1 MKYDW
6 QLIND
11 NFSEVDR
18 EEVIS
23 WLRRNPRL
31 TQGPK
36 VKEFED
42 AWSEWLGVKHSV
54 FVNSGASANFIMFCI
69 ANELK
74 AKEHFKKTGRK
85 AEIITSPLGWVSDVS
100 PILMLGMKPV
110 FVDVNMSNMS
120 MDINLIKDAITE
132 DTIAINLVHVLGFN
146 AVSSELVQ
154 ICDERRI
161 LLIEDCCESHGATYL
176 DAKIGTFGD
185 LSNFSFY
192 FGHHMTTVEGGMVCT
207 NDDDLYDYIKLFRS
221 HGMTRETSQAFSDKY
236 SQEWPELNP
245 LFTFAVPAINLR
257 NTEFNA
263 VVGLSQLK
271 RLNGNIHARTANL
284 NIWLDNLDKEVFFTD
299 FDRTGSSN
307 FSLPLIINGHNKRI
321 ESSGDLQYVF
331 DCVEK
336 LLCSENVEYRV
347 GTAGGGNQTRQP
359 YLQNGDYEYKIHDEL
374 KNTDFIH
381 HYGLYIGNHPEL
393 TPHQIISLC
402 DKLNSLI

>member
-1 MKYDW
+1 MKYNW

-23 WLRRNPRL
+23 WLRKNPRL
-31 TQGPK
+31 TQGEK
-36 VKEFED
+36 VREFEN
-42 AWSEWLGVKHSV
+42 AWSEWLGVEHSV

-74 AKEHFKKTGRK
+74 AKDHFEKTGRK

-110 FVDVNMSNMS
+110 FVDVNMTNMS
-120 MDINLIKDAITE
+120 MNIDLIKEAITE

-146 AVSSELVQ
+146 AVSPELVQ
-154 ICDERRI
+154 FCNERDI
-161 LLIEDCCESHGATYL
+161 LLIEDCCESHGATCN
-176 DAKIGTFGD
+176 DAKIGTYGD
-185 LSNFSFY
+185 MSNFSFY

-207 NDDDLYDYIKLFRS
+207 SNDEIYEYIKLFRS
-221 HGMTRETSQAFSDKY
+221 HGMTRETSKEFQFKY
-236 SQEWPELNP
+236 QEDHPELNP

-271 RLNGNIHARTANL
+271 RLDTNIGSRTSNL
-284 NIWLDNLDKEVFFTD
+284 DVWLDNLDQETYFTN

-321 ESSGDLQYVF
+321 ESSGDLQWLFENVTQLL
-331 DCVEK
+331 DNEK
-336 LLCSENVEYRV
+336 VEYRV

-359 YLQNGDYEYKIHDEL
+359 YLTNGDYDYRIFREL
-374 KNTDFIH
+374 ENTDFIH

-393 TPHQIISLC
+393 TEHQIVCLC
-402 DKLNSLI
+402 NKLNSLV